1 VTSNIAM
8 PYRDCTQEE
17 LDARA
22 AALDRAIALKAFE
35 CDCVDAL
42 GHHHL
47 DRSDMGWILS
57 IPANAAG
64 TLTAVTEG
72 RRYSR
77 AVDRLAKL
85 HDELAALR
93 TEREVLESWRLE

>member
-1 VTSNIAM
+1 M
-8 PYRDCTQEE
+8 PYRDSTPAD

-22 AALDRAIALKAFE
+22 EALDRAIALKQFE
-35 CDCVDAL
+35 YDCVDAL

-47 DRSDMGWILS
+47 ERADLGWILS
-57 IPANAAG
+57 IPASAAG
-64 TLTAVTEG
+64 TLTAVSEG
-72 RRYSR
+72 RRYTR

-93 TEREVLESWRLE
+93 TEREIVESWRAG